1 MAAGPTTEHPF
12 LSLVLPAYNEE
23 RRLGVSLRTLA
34 DYLGRQTYDCEI
46 LVVDDGS
53 TDATADVAE
62 NVAASMPETVSLRVL
77 SHHQNL
83 GKGAAVKTGCL
94 AAAGRYALFL
104 DVDLATPPE
113 DCGGIIEALVQSADV
128 AVGTRL
134 HPGGH
139 DMRSTQPTSRRLMG
153 SLFTF
158 FRKRLLL
165 PDIEDTQCPLK
176 GFRREAAQR
185 IFAQQRLSGWAF
197 DVEILCIA
205 RRLGMKIEQIPV
217 SWRHVGGSKLR
228 MSPPMAMGVFWDLLR
243 LRFAHPRAARQ
254 EVRG

>member
-1 MAAGPTTEHPF
+1 MAVGPASEQPYV
-12 LSLVLPAYNEE
+12 SLVLPAYNEE
-23 RRLGVSLRTLA
+23 RRLGASLRHMA
-34 DYLGRQTYDCEI
+34 DYLGQQTYECEI

-62 NVAASMPETVSLRVL
+62 KAAASMPETVRLRVL

-94 AAAGRYALFL
+94 AASGRYVLFL

-113 DCGGIIEALVQSADV
+113 DCGGIIAALARSADV
-128 AVGTRL
+128 AAGTRL
-134 HPGGH
+134 QPEGF
-139 DMRSTQPTSRRLMG
+139 DMRRSQPRSRRLMG
-153 SLFTF
+153 RLFTD
-158 FRKRLLL
+158 FRKLLLL

-176 GFRREAAQR
+176 GFRREAAQC
-185 IFAQQRLSGWAF
+185 IFARQRLSGWAF
-197 DVEILCIA
+197 DVEILYLA

-228 MSPPMAMGVFWDLLR
+228 MSPPMALRVFWDLLR
-243 LRFAHPRAARQ
+243 LRFLYARTARQ
-254 EVRG
+254 EVCD

>member
-1 MAAGPTTEHPF
+1 MGPRPPAEQPF

-23 RRLGVSLRTLA
+23 RRLGASLRTLA

-53 TDATADVAE
+53 SDTTADVAE
-62 NVAASMPETVSLRVL
+62 KAAASMPETVSLRVL

-94 AAAGRYALFL
+94 AASGRYVLFM

-113 DCGGIIEALVQSADV
+113 DCGGIIEALEQSADV
-128 AVGTRL
+128 AIGTRL
-134 HPGGH
+134 QPEGF
-139 DMRSTQPTSRRLMG
+139 DMRRTQPASRRLMG
-153 SLFTF
+153 RLFTF

-197 DVEILCIA
+197 DVEILYLA
-205 RRLGMKIEQIPV
+205 RRLGLKVEQMPV
-217 SWRHVGGSKLR
+217 RWQHVGGSTLR
-228 MSPPMAMGVFWDLLR
+228 MSPSTALRVFWDLLR
-243 LRFAHPRAARQ
+243 LRFRHQRAARQ
-254 EVRG
+254 EVGG

>member
-1 MAAGPTTEHPF
+1 MAAGPTADQPY

-23 RRLGVSLRTLA
+23 QRLGVSLRKLV

-53 TDATADVAE
+53 TDATADVAYKA
-62 NVAASMPETVSLRVL
+62 AASMPETVRLRVL
-77 SHHQNL
+77 THHQNL

-94 AAAGRYALFL
+94 AAAGRYVLFM
-104 DVDLATPPE
+104 DVDLAVPLE
-113 DCGGIIEALVQSADV
+113 DCGGIIDALGQSAGV

-139 DMRSTQPTSRRLMG
+139 DMRSSQPTSRRLMG
-153 SLFTF
+153 HLFTF

-165 PDIEDTQCPLK
+165 PDIDDTQCPLK

-185 IFAQQRLSGWAF
+185 IFALQRLSGWAF
-197 DVEILCIA
+197 DVEILYLA
-205 RRLGMKIEQIPV
+205 RRLGMKIEQVPV
-217 SWRHVGGSKLR
+217 RWHHVGGSKLR
-228 MSPPMAMGVFWDLLR
+228 MSPPMALGIFWDLLR
-243 LRFAHPRAARQ
+243 LRFLHPRAARQ
-254 EVRG
+254 QAGG

>member
-1 MAAGPTTEHPF
+1 MAAGRSEDQPY

-23 RRLGVSLRTLA
+23 QRLGASLRRLA
-34 DYLGRQTYDCEI
+34 DYLGRQTYECEI

-53 TDATADVAE
+53 SDATADVAE
-62 NVAASMPETVSLRVL
+62 KVAASMPDTVRLRVL

-94 AAAGRYALFL
+94 TAAGRYVLFM
-104 DVDLATPPE
+104 DVNLATPPE
-113 DCGGIIEALVQSADV
+113 DCGGIIRALAQSADV

-134 HPGGH
+134 QPEGY
-139 DMRSTQPTSRRLMG
+139 DMRRSQPMSRRLMG

-176 GFRREAAQR
+176 GFRREAARR
-185 IFAQQRLSGWAF
+185 IFAQQRLDGWAF
-197 DVEILCIA
+197 DVEILYLA
-205 RRLGMKIEQIPV
+205 RRFGMKTEQIPV
-217 SWRHVGGSKLR
+217 SWHHVGGSKLR
-228 MSPPMAMGVFWDLLR
+228 MSPPMALRVFWDLLR
-243 LRFAHPRAARQ
+243 LRFVHARAAQQ
-254 EVRG
+254 EVGG